1 MDSSQV
7 LLTNIPFFCIQ
18 VTQKTGLLRLVV
30 ETPSDQ
36 TSDAK
41 IESFK
46 DLLGESVTNTSA
58 VVSIQ
63 DVVWV
68 IIVQIDM
75 QSFNWL
81 SDRNIYYF

>member
-7 LLTNIPFFCIQ
+7 LLTNILFYYIQ

-63 DVVWV
+63 DLVWV
-68 IIVQIDM
+68 IVQIDM
-75 QSFNWL
+75 QSFTSFNG
-81 SDRNIYYF
+81 RNIYYF

>member
-7 LLTNIPFFCIQ
+7 LLKNILFFCLQ
-18 VTQKTGLLRLVV
+18 VTQKTGLLRLIV

-36 TSDAK
+36 NSAAK

-46 DLLGESVTNTSA
+46 DLLGESATETVL
-58 VVSIQ
+58 VVSVQ

-68 IIVQIDM
+68 ILKINM
-75 QSFNWL
+75 PSFT
-81 SDRNIYYF
+81 

>member
-1 MDSSQV
+1 M
-7 LLTNIPFFCIQ
+7 NILFFCIQ

-63 DVVWV
+63 DVV
-68 IIVQIDM
+68 
-75 QSFNWL
+75 
-81 SDRNIYYF
+81 